1 MARYKIHISQIYTYS
16 TEIEARNDEDAYY
29 QAGLIDDETPV
40 DNMDGF
46 IYNDSKFEIEK
57 IL

>member
-1 MARYKIHISQIYTYS
+1 MARYKVYISQIYTYS
-16 TEIEARNDEDAYY
+16 TEIEAKDEEDAYY

-46 IYNDSKFEIEK
+46 IYNDSNIEIEK
-57 IL
+57 II